1 MKQTTTL
8 GIILCMAGAASY
20 AKDLDGKLIDASCYL
35 THSTSAASGQKPVK
49 LDKIDKDC
57 APTSS
62 TTAFAVLADDKIY
75 KLDDAGNAR
84 VAEDRQRGKM
94 KPDKDGDV
102 HISVSGKLEGDTM
115 RVDKVKGHD

>member
-1 MKQTTTL
+1 MKTITTL
-8 GIILCMAGAASY
+8 GIIFCIAGAAGY

-35 THSTSAASGQKPVK
+35 TRSTATADGQKPIK

-62 TTAFAVLADDKIY
+62 TTAFAVLSDGKIY
-75 KLDDAGNAR
+75 KLDDVGNAR

-102 HISVSGKLEGDTM
+102 HISVEGKLEGDTM
-115 RVDKVKGHD
+115 RVEKVKGHD